1 MILTAIKKTISLFI
15 TLALTLLMLVAV
27 YVSVGRQLLPYA
39 AQYREDVEASLSAS
53 LGQQVQIGVLEGSW
67 RRFNPVLTLQ
77 QVLIFPV
84 VSSPSEQLVLLDNIT
99 LELDALGSVL
109 QRRLVLR
116 AVDIRNP
123 ELTLHEDASGRW
135 QLSGFAVNPEVPMDP
150 DQMLALVSRV
160 STLRLSDLRLT
171 LLRQDGRRS
180 SFERSDL
187 LLRNQGAQ
195 RFLHLALAQSGVVE
209 PLVLAAELTGDTLA
223 SLTGTLYASLPQTD
237 YSEMLQGLALGELLQ
252 LHSLAGGGEVWARVQ
267 DGQLE
272 SVQSSVAL
280 QALGVGRP
288 TDGPSLLLDEI
299 RADVF
304 LRRLAGSPGWEMWA
318 RDLSLR
324 QESVLWENSNAYVQ
338 FVPDDFVEL
347 RADRLDLGFLN
358 TLATRLDLLPPATDT
373 QLTEHNLRG
382 DLQQVGLRWQFPPVV
397 GTAQPA
403 PVTADGAAPRFSL
416 TANLSDVSVNARN
429 GVPSLWGMDGYVEMS
444 LDASAQHLRGMAE
457 VDSTRFMMQLPD
469 LFNDMWTYDRVN
481 GRVNFALDLT
491 QGQHLRLASSVIV
504 AENDMLTGHA
514 RFATDFRKTSETERT
529 ATLELMVGLAEAD
542 ISRKSVYLP
551 RGPRV
556 RENLRNV
563 MNWID
568 GAIIG
573 GRAFDSGL
581 IYRGSMLPGAAPQSR
596 TLQLVF
602 NVDEG
607 TLVYGRDWP
616 ALEQLQGHVVIA
628 DRNIDIHVES
638 GETLG
643 LAFDATSAAIRP
655 DVQGQGSWL
664 SVTGLGSGS
673 AEQAIDFL
681 AQAPATRGIG
691 SLLQNWEGGGTVNVG
706 LGLSFPLA
714 VPSATPV
721 VDVAVQ
727 LQDNSLFIPEF
738 DLRFDGIAGALHYN
752 TQTGL
757 QGSALQAQLFE
768 QPVSVAINSVV
779 DAARTSTTQVDL
791 QGRVGIDALAGWPR
805 QSRFVVDLL
814 SRMQGEMDYVARLDI
829 VQPAADADPAT
840 AAAARR
846 RLSIE
851 SALQGVELGYPAPF
865 AKPAAQAMD
874 FRLGVDFLDGRQ
886 QIQAGLADLVSL
898 TLGVD
903 QGRVRD
909 GLVYLGA
916 QDLSLNVRR
925 LNASAPGIDVVGSL
939 PQLQLEEWTAALA
952 GDAGGS
958 ANPTAGF
965 STLRDVL
972 NLADVTIGSL
982 QAFGQTVPDLN
993 VQVSPRD
1000 RAWHL
1005 ALRSDMVAGEISLPY
1020 SRSLPLD
1027 VKLQHLRLPAPPA
1040 PEPPELDPALAGFV
1054 GPPEPPERVDA
1065 LAGVDPR
1072 RFVAMQFAADSIM
1085 RGEADYGRWSFSLHP
1100 TPAGAEFT
1108 DVLIDARG
1116 VRAGRE
1122 AEEGRV
1128 LWTFD
1133 GERHHSYINA
1143 VLEAGDIG
1151 GVLSAFGYAPSLQST
1166 SALFNASLDWPGSPA
1181 FFASKSLSGNLDM
1194 RILEGRFLQGN
1205 AGAANSALKLIS
1217 IINFDAVVRR
1227 LRFSDDLLRSGL
1239 SYEQILGEVS
1249 LNQGIVSIQ
1258 DRLQIIGPAS
1268 LFQIT
1273 GDIDLVR
1280 QTIDGS
1286 MYITL
1291 PISDNIPWLSGIA
1304 VLNNLINWQVAVGV
1318 FLFDQIFGDQ
1328 VDSLTSAQYTLQG
1341 PWAGLEPRLNQVFGT
1356 PSTESAPASPAGSPP
1371 GPSTAPAAPGAQPSA
1386 PRV

>member
-27 YVSVGRQLLPYA
+27 YVSAGRQLLPYA
-39 AQYREDVEASLSAS
+39 AQYREDVEASLSAT

-67 RRFNPVLTLQ
+67 RRFNPVLSLQ
-77 QVLIFPV
+77 QVLIFPA
-84 VSSPSEQLVLLDNIT
+84 VSSPSEQLVLLDNIS
-99 LELDALGSVL
+99 LELDALGSLL
-109 QRRLVLR
+109 QWRLVLH

-123 ELTLHEDASGRW
+123 ELALHEDANGRW
-135 QLSGFAVNPEVPMDP
+135 QLSGFAVNPATPMDP
-150 DQMLALVSRV
+150 DQLLALSSRV
-160 STLRLSDLRLT
+160 SNLSLSDLRLT

-180 SFERSDL
+180 SFERGR
-187 LLRNQGAQ
+187 LRLQNQSTQ
-195 RFLHLALAQSGVVE
+195 RFLHLEMLQSGVAQ
-209 PLVLAAELTGDTLA
+209 PLSIAAEVTGA
-223 SLTGTLYASLPQTD
+223 SMANLTGTLYARLPQTD
-237 YSEMLQGLALGELLQ
+237 YSEMLRGMPLGDQLQ
-252 LHSLAGGGEVWARVQ
+252 LTALAGGGEVWA
-267 DGQLE
+267 
-272 SVQSSVAL
+272 SVQAGRLDSVRGRVAL
-280 QALGVGRP
+280 QKLGVERP
-288 TDGPSLLLDEI
+288 AGGPSLELGEA

-304 LRRLAGSPGWEMWA
+304 LRRLDGSEGWELWA
-318 RDLSLR
+318 RDLSVQ
-324 QESVLWENSNAYVQ
+324 QESVVWENSNAYVQ
-338 FVPDDFVEL
+338 LVPGDYVEL
-347 RADRLDLGFLN
+347 RADRFDLGFLSA
-358 TLATRLDLLPPATDT
+358 LVTRLDLLQPATDA
-373 QLTEHNLRG
+373 QLTEHNPRG
-382 DLQQVGLRWQFPPVV
+382 DLQQLTLRWQFPAAAGAAEAGV
-397 GTAQPA
+397 APA
-403 PVTADGAAPRFSL
+403 ASAAPRLSL
-416 TANLSDVSVNARN
+416 TANLNDVSVSARN
-429 GVPSLWGMDGYVEMS
+429 GVPSLWGMDGFVEMT
-444 LDASAQHLRGMAE
+444 LDASAQHLKGMAE
-457 VDSTRFMMQLPD
+457 VDSSRFMMQLPD
-469 LFNDMWTYDRVN
+469 LFTDMWVYDRVN

-491 QGQHLRLASSVIV
+491 QGQHLRLVSSVIV
-504 AENDMLTGHA
+504 AENDMLKGHA
-514 RFATDFRKTSETERT
+514 RFATDFRKTSETDRT
-529 ATLELMVGLAEAD
+529 ATLELMVGLADAD

-556 RENLRNV
+556 RENLRNA

-568 GAIIG
+568 GAIVG
-573 GRAFDSGL
+573 GRAFNSGL

-607 TLVYGRDWP
+607 TLVDGRDWP

-655 DVQGQGSWL
+655 DAQGQGSWL
-664 SVTGLGSGS
+664 SVTGLGSGT

-681 AQAPATRGIG
+681 TQAPATRGLG
-691 SLLQNWEGGGTVNVG
+691 SLLQTWEGRGTVNLG

-738 DLRFDGIAGALHYN
+738 DLRFDGITGALRYN

-757 QGSALQAQLFE
+757 QGKALQAQLFE
-768 QPVSVAINSVV
+768 QPVTLALNSGV
-779 DAARTSTTQVDL
+779 DAAHTSTTRVDL
-791 QGRVGIDALAGWPR
+791 QGQVGIDALARWPR

-814 SRMQGEMDYVARLDI
+814 SRVQGEMDYLARLDI
-829 VQPAADADPAT
+829 VQPAADAES
-840 AAAARR
+840 AAATEARR

-851 SALQGVELGYPAPF
+851 STLQGVVLDYPAPF
-865 AKPAAQAMD
+865 AKPAEQAMD
-874 FRLGVDFLDGRQ
+874 FRLGIDFLDGRQ

-898 TLGVD
+898 ALGVD

-916 QDLSLNVRR
+916 QDLSMNVRR
-925 LNASAPGIDVVGSL
+925 LNASTPGIDVVGSL
-939 PQLQLEEWTAALA
+939 PQLQLDEWITALA
-952 GDAGGS
+952 GNAAGSGTG
-958 ANPTAGF
+958 TAGF
-965 STLRDVL
+965 SSLREVL

-982 QAFGQTVPDLN
+982 QAFGQTVPALN

-1000 RAWHL
+1000 RAWHFAL
-1005 ALRSDMVAGEISLPY
+1005 ASDVVTGEISLPY
-1020 SRSLPLD
+1020 ARSLPLE
-1027 VKLQHLRLPAPPA
+1027 VKLQHLHLPAPPE
-1040 PEPPELDPALAGFV
+1040 PEPPVLDPALAGFM

-1072 RFVAMQFAADSIM
+1072 RFLAMQFAADSIM
-1085 RGEADYGRWSFSLHP
+1085 RGDADYGRWSFALHP

-1122 AEEGRV
+1122 AEEGRF
-1128 LWTFD
+1128 LWTYD
-1133 GERHHSYINA
+1133 GERHHSYMNA
-1143 VLEAGDIG
+1143 VLEAEDLGA
-1151 GVLSAFGYAPSLQST
+1151 VLSAFGYAPSLQST

-1205 AGAANSALKLIS
+1205 AGAANRALKLIS

-1239 SYEQILGEVS
+1239 SYEQILGQVS
-1249 LNQGIVSIQ
+1249 LNQGVVSIQ

-1273 GDIDLVR
+1273 GDIDLAR

-1356 PSTESAPASPAGSPP
+1356 PASESAPASPGGSPAAP
-1371 GPSTAPAAPGAQPSA
+1371 ATAPAAPGAPQ
-1386 PRV
+1386 V

>member
-15 TLALTLLMLVAV
+15 TLALMLLMLVAV

-67 RRFNPVLTLQ
+67 LRFNPVLSLQ

-99 LELDALGSVL
+99 LELDALGSLL

-116 AVDIRNP
+116 AIDIRNP

-135 QLSGFAVNPEVPMDP
+135 QLSGLAVNPDVPMDL

-160 STLRLSDLRLT
+160 SNLRLSDLRLT
-171 LLRQDGRRS
+171 LLRQDGRS
-180 SFERSDL
+180 SIFERSDL

-195 RFLHLALAQSGVVE
+195 RFLHLELAQTGVTQ
-209 PLVLAAELTGDTLA
+209 PLVFAAELTGVTLA
-223 SLTGTLYASLPQTD
+223 DLSGTLYASLPPSD

-252 LHSLAGGGEVWARVQ
+252 LHSLAGGGEVWAHVQ
-267 DGQLE
+267 AGQLE
-272 SVQSSVAL
+272 SVQGSVAL
-280 QALGVGRP
+280 QGLGLERP
-288 TDGPSLLLDEI
+288 AGEAAVLLEDA
-299 RADVF
+299 RAAFF
-304 LRRLAGSPGWEMWA
+304 LRRLADTSGWEIWA
-318 RDLSLR
+318 RDLSLQ
-324 QESVLWENSNAYVQ
+324 QESVFWENSNAYVQ
-338 FVPDDFVEL
+338 LVPGDFVEL
-347 RADRLDLGFLN
+347 RADRVDLGFLN
-358 TLATRLDLLPPATDT
+358 MLATRLDLLPPATDA

-382 DLQQVGLRWQFPPVV
+382 DLQQVALRWAFPAAA
-397 GTAQPA
+397 GPA
-403 PVTADGAAPRFSL
+403 YAAAPRLTL
-416 TANLSDVSVNARN
+416 TANLSDVSLNARN
-429 GVPSLWGMDGYVEMS
+429 GMPSLWGMDGYVEMS

-457 VDSTRFMMQLPD
+457 VDSSRFMMQLPD
-469 LFNDMWTYDRVN
+469 IFNDMWTYDRVN
-481 GRVNFALDLT
+481 GRVDFALDLT
-491 QGQHLRLASSVIV
+491 EGQHLRLASSVIV
-504 AENDMLTGHA
+504 AENDMLTGHV

-529 ATLELMVGLAEAD
+529 ATLELIVGLAEAD

-556 RENLRNV
+556 RENLRSV

-568 GAIIG
+568 GAIVD
-573 GRAFDSGL
+573 GRAFNSGL
-581 IYRGSMLPGAAPQSR
+581 IYRGSMLPGAAPESR

-664 SVTGLGSGS
+664 SVTGLGSGT

-681 AQAPATRGIG
+681 ALAPATRGSG
-691 SLLQNWEGGGTVNVG
+691 SLLQNWEGRGTVNVG

-714 VPSATPV
+714 VPAATPV

-738 DLRFDGIAGALHYN
+738 DLLFDGIAGVLHYN
-752 TQTGL
+752 TQSGL

-791 QGRVGIDALAGWPR
+791 QGRVGIDALASWPR

-829 VQPAADADPAT
+829 VQPAVDADPAT

-846 RLSIE
+846 RLSVE

-874 FRLGVDFLDGRQ
+874 FRLGIDFLEGRQ
-886 QIQAGLADLVSL
+886 QIQAGLADIVSL

-939 PQLQLEEWTAALA
+939 PHLQLEEWTAALA

-958 ANPTAGF
+958 ANSTAGF

-982 QAFGQTVPDLN
+982 QAFGQTVPGLN

-1005 ALRSDMVAGEISLPY
+1005 ALRSDMVAGEINLPY

-1027 VKLQHLRLPAPPA
+1027 VKLQHLRLPAPPE
-1040 PEPPELDPALAGFV
+1040 PKPPELDPALARFM

-1085 RGEADYGRWSFSLHP
+1085 RGDADYGRWSFSLRP

-1143 VLEAGDIG
+1143 VLEAGDLG

-1273 GDIDLVR
+1273 GDIDLAR
-1280 QTIDGS
+1280 QNIDGS

-1356 PSTESAPASPAGSPP
+1356 PSTESAPASPAGSSP
-1371 GPSTAPAAPGAQPSA
+1371 GPATAPAAPGALPSA

>member
-15 TLALTLLMLVAV
+15 TLALTLLMVVAV

-53 LGQQVQIGVLEGSW
+53 LGQQVQIGLLEGSW
-67 RRFNPVLTLQ
+67 RRFNPVLSLQ
-77 QVLIFPV
+77 QVLIFPA
-84 VSSPSEQLVLLDNIT
+84 VSSPSEQLVQLDNIT
-99 LELDALGSVL
+99 LELDAFGSLL

-116 AVDIRNP
+116 AVDIHNP
-123 ELTLHEDASGRW
+123 ELTLHEDANGRW
-135 QLSGFAVNPEVPMDP
+135 QLSGFAMNPDAPMDL
-150 DQMLALVSRV
+150 DQMLALASRV
-160 STLRLSDLRLT
+160 SNLSLSDLRLT

-187 LLRNQGAQ
+187 RLQNRGAQ
-195 RFLHLALAQSGVVE
+195 RFLSLELTQPGVAA
-209 PLVLAAELTGDTLA
+209 PLVFAAELTGA
-223 SLTGTLYASLPQTD
+223 SMAELSGTLYASLPQTD
-237 YSEMLQGLALGELLQ
+237 YSEMLQGLALGEQ
-252 LHSLAGGGEVWARVQ
+252 LRLGALAGGGQVWATLQVGRLETVQ
-267 DGQLE
+267 GSMALDAVGVERLE
-272 SVQSSVAL
+272 GGPAVAL
-280 QALGVGRP
+280 DAA
-288 TDGPSLLLDEI
+288 
-299 RADVF
+299 RADFF
-304 LRRLAGSPGWEMWA
+304 LRRLENAAGWEVWA
-318 RDLSLR
+318 RDLSLQ
-324 QESVLWENSNAYVQ
+324 QESVAWESSIAYVQ
-338 FVPDDFVEL
+338 LVPQDYVEL
-347 RADRLDLGFLN
+347 KADRLDLGFLN
-358 TLATRLDLLPPATDT
+358 ALVTRLDLLPPATDA

-382 DLQQVGLRWQFPPVV
+382 DLQQLALRWQFPAAAGSGESAV
-397 GTAQPA
+397 A
-403 PVTADGAAPRFSL
+403 PDASAAPRL
-416 TANLSDVSVNARN
+416 TLSANLSDVSLNARN
-429 GVPSLWGMDGYVEMS
+429 GVPSLWGMDGYVEMT
-444 LDASAQHLRGMAE
+444 LDASAQQLRGLAE
-457 VDSTRFMMQLPD
+457 VDSSRFMMQLPD
-469 LFNDMWTYDRVN
+469 LFTDIWTFDRVN
-481 GRVNFALDLT
+481 GRVNFSLDLT

-504 AENDMLTGHA
+504 AENDMLKGHA
-514 RFATDFRKTSETERT
+514 RFATDFRKTSDTDRA

-542 ISRKSVYLP
+542 ISRKAVYLP
-551 RGPRV
+551 RGPKV
-556 RENLRNV
+556 RDNLRNV

-568 GAIIG
+568 GAIVG
-573 GRAFDSGL
+573 GRAFNSGL
-581 IYRGSMLPGAAPQSR
+581 IYRGSMLPGAAPESR

-602 NVDEG
+602 NVEEG

-628 DRNIDIHVES
+628 DRNIDIHVGS

-655 DVQGQGSWL
+655 DAQGQGSWL
-664 SVTGLGSGS
+664 SVTGLGRGT
-673 AEQAIDFL
+673 AEEAIDFL
-681 AQAPATRGIG
+681 AQAPATRGVG

-738 DLRFDGIAGALHYN
+738 DLRFDGIAGALNYN

-768 QPVSVAINSVV
+768 QPVTVSLDSVV
-779 DAARTSTTQVDL
+779 DAARTSTTRVDL
-791 QGRVGIDALAGWPR
+791 QGRVGIEALARWPR

-814 SRMQGEMDYVARLDI
+814 SRMQGSMDYMASLDI
-829 VQPAADADPAT
+829 VQPAGDADPAT
-840 AAAARR
+840 VAAARR

-851 SALQGVELGYPAPF
+851 SDLQGVELAYPAPF

-874 FRLGVDFLDGRQ
+874 FRLGIDFLEGRQ
-886 QIQAGLADLVSL
+886 QIQAALADLVSL

-916 QDLSLNVRR
+916 QDQSLNVRR

-939 PQLQLEEWTAALA
+939 PQLQLEEWITALA
-952 GDAGGS
+952 GTPGSTGS
-958 ANPTAGF
+958 ASTGF
-965 STLRDVL
+965 SSLREVL
-972 NLADVTIGSL
+972 NLADVTIGNL
-982 QAFGQTVPDLN
+982 QAFGQSVPALN

-1000 RAWHL
+1000 RAWHF
-1005 ALRSDMVAGEISLPY
+1005 ALSSDMVAGEVSLPY

-1027 VKLQHLRLPAPPA
+1027 VKLRHLRLPAPPE
-1040 PEPPELDPALAGFV
+1040 PEPPELDPALAGFM

-1065 LAGVDPR
+1065 LAAVDPR

-1085 RGEADYGRWSFSLHP
+1085 RGDADYGRWSFTLHP

-1108 DVLIDARG
+1108 DVLIEARG

-1122 AEEGRV
+1122 AEEGRF

-1133 GERHHSYINA
+1133 GKRHHSYMNA
-1143 VLEAGDIG
+1143 VLEAGDLG
-1151 GVLSAFGYAPSLQST
+1151 AVLSAFGYAPSLQSS

-1239 SYEQILGEVS
+1239 SYEQILGQVS

-1273 GDIDLVR
+1273 GEIDLAR

-1356 PSTESAPASPAGSPP
+1356 PASEPAPASPGGSPSDP
-1371 GPSTAPAAPGAQPSA
+1371 APVAPSALPLA

>member
-27 YVSVGRQLLPYA
+27 YVSAGRQLLPYA

-67 RRFNPVLTLQ
+67 RRFNPVLSLQ
-77 QVLIFPV
+77 QVLIFPE

-99 LELDALGSVL
+99 LELDALGSLL
-109 QRRLVLR
+109 QRRLVLS

-123 ELTLHEDASGRW
+123 ELTLHEDANGRW
-135 QLSGFAVNPEVPMDP
+135 QLSGFAVNLEVPMDP

-160 STLRLSDLRLT
+160 SNLRLSDLRLT

-187 LLRNQGAQ
+187 RLQNQGAQ
-195 RFLHLALAQSGVVE
+195 RFLHLELTQTGGTQPLAF
-209 PLVLAAELTGDTLA
+209 AAELTGSTLA
-223 SLTGTLYASLPQTD
+223 ELTGRLYARLPQTD
-237 YSEMLQGLALGELLQ
+237 YSEMLQGLALGQLLQ
-252 LHSLAGGGEVWARVQ
+252 LRSLAGSGEVWANVQ
-267 DGQLE
+267 AGRLE
-272 SVQSSVAL
+272 TVQGSLAL
-280 QALGVGRP
+280 QALGVERP
-288 TDGPSLLLDEI
+288 GGGPAVALDDA
-299 RADVF
+299 RATFF
-304 LRRLAGSPGWEMWA
+304 LRRLENAAGWEIWA
-318 RDLSLR
+318 RDLSLQ
-324 QESVLWENSNAYVQ
+324 QESAVWESSNAYLQV
-338 FVPDDFVEL
+338 VPERFVEL

-358 TLATRLDLLPPATDT
+358 TLVTRLDLLPPATDT

-382 DLQQVGLRWQFPPVV
+382 DLQQVALRWQFPVAAESAV
-397 GTAQPA
+397 AATEA
-403 PVTADGAAPRFSL
+403 AAPRFTLS
-416 TANLSDVSVNARN
+416 ANLSDVSVNARN
-429 GVPSLWGMDGYVEMS
+429 GVPSLWGMDGYVEMT
-444 LDASAQHLRGMAE
+444 LDASAQHLRGLAE
-457 VDSTRFMMQLPD
+457 VDSSRFMMQLPD
-469 LFNDMWTYDRVN
+469 LFDDMWTYDRVN

-491 QGQHLRLASSVIV
+491 EGQHLRLASSVIV
-504 AENDMLTGHA
+504 AENDMLKGHA
-514 RFATDFRKTSETERT
+514 RFATDSRRTSETERT

-542 ISRKSVYLP
+542 ISRKSIYLP

-568 GAIIG
+568 GAIVG
-573 GRAFDSGL
+573 GRASNSGL
-581 IYRGSMLPGAAPQSR
+581 IYRGSMLPGAAPESR

-602 NVDEG
+602 NVDKG

-616 ALEQLQGHVVIA
+616 ALEQVQGHVVIA

-655 DVQGQGSWL
+655 AAQGQGSWL
-664 SVTGLGSGS
+664 SVTGLGRGT

-691 SLLQNWEGGGTVNVG
+691 SLLQNWEGRGDVNVG

-714 VPSATPV
+714 VPAATPV

-738 DLRFDGIAGALHYN
+738 DLRFDSIGGALHYN

-757 QGSALQAQLFE
+757 QGNALQALLFE
-768 QPVSVAINSVV
+768 QPVTVALNSVV
-779 DAARTSTTQVDL
+779 DAARTSTTRVDL
-791 QGRVGIDALAGWPR
+791 QGRVGIAALASWPR

-814 SRMQGEMDYVARLDI
+814 SRMQGEMEYLARLDI
-829 VQPAADADPAT
+829 VQPAADGDPVTGGGAQ
-840 AAAARR
+840 R

-851 SALQGVELGYPAPF
+851 SALQGVALEYPAPF
-865 AKPAAQAMD
+865 AKPAGQAMN
-874 FRLGVDFLDGRQ
+874 FRLGIDFLEGRQ

-916 QDLSLNVRR
+916 QDQSLNVRR

-939 PQLQLEEWTAALA
+939 PHLQLDEWIAALA
-952 GDAGGS
+952 G
-958 ANPTAGF
+958 NPGASSTATGGF

-1005 ALRSDMVAGEISLPY
+1005 ALSSDRVAGEISLPY

-1027 VKLQHLRLPAPPA
+1027 VKLQHLHLPAPPE
-1040 PEPPELDPALAGFV
+1040 PEPPELDPALAAFM

-1072 RFVAMQFAADSIM
+1072 RFLAMQFAADSIM
-1085 RGEADYGRWSFSLHP
+1085 RGDADYGRWSFSLHP

-1122 AEEGRV
+1122 AEEGRF
-1128 LWTFD
+1128 LWTYD
-1133 GERHHSYINA
+1133 GERHHSYMNA
-1143 VLEAGDIG
+1143 VLEAGDLG
-1151 GVLSAFGYAPSLQST
+1151 TVLSAFGYAPSLQST
-1166 SALFNASLDWPGSPA
+1166 SAQFNASLDWPGSPA

-1249 LNQGIVSIQ
+1249 LNKGVVSIQ

-1273 GDIDLVR
+1273 GDIDLSR

-1356 PSTESAPASPAGSPP
+1356 PGTESVPATPAGSPP
-1371 GPSTAPAAPGAQPSA
+1371 VPVPAAPSALPLA

>member
-15 TLALTLLMLVAV
+15 TLALVLLMLVAV
-27 YVSVGRQLLPYA
+27 YVSVGRQLLPFA

-53 LGQQVQIGVLEGSW
+53 LGQQVQIGAMEGSW
-67 RRFNPVLTLQ
+67 RRFNPMLSLQ
-77 QVLIFPV
+77 QVLIFPA
-84 VSSPSEQLVLLDNIT
+84 VSAPSEQLVQLDNIT
-99 LELDALGSVL
+99 LELDALGSLL

-123 ELTLHEDASGRW
+123 ELTLHEDANGRW
-135 QLSGFAVNPEVPMDP
+135 QLSGFAVNPETPMNP
-150 DQMLALVSRV
+150 DQMLALASRV
-160 STLRLSDLRLT
+160 SLLSLSDLRLT

-187 LLRNQGAQ
+187 RLQNQDAQ
-195 RFLHLALAQSGVVE
+195 RFLHLTLTQPGATA
-209 PLVLAAELTGDTLA
+209 PLVFAAELSGGTMAELD
-223 SLTGTLYASLPQTD
+223 GTLYASLPQTD
-237 YSEMLQGLALGELLQ
+237 YSEMLEGLALGESLQ
-252 LHSLAGGGEVWARVQ
+252 LRSLAGGGEVWATLQAGRLGSLQ
-267 DGQLE
+267 G
-272 SVQSSVAL
+272 SVAL
-280 QALGVGRP
+280 QRVGVARP
-288 TDGPSLLLDEI
+288 AEGSEVLLDEA
-299 RADVF
+299 RAGFF
-304 LRRLAGSPGWEMWA
+304 LRRLEHAAGWEFWA
-318 RDLSLR
+318 RDLSLE
-324 QESVLWENSNAYVQ
+324 QEAVVWEGGNAYLQ
-338 FVPDDFVEL
+338 LVPDDHVEL
-347 RADRLDLGFLN
+347 MADRLDLGFLN
-358 TLATRLDLLPPATDT
+358 TVVTRLDLLPPATDA

-382 DLQQVGLRWQFPPVV
+382 DLQQLALRWQFPTAVV
-397 GTAQPA
+397 PEESGAA
-403 PVTADGAAPRFSL
+403 PDPGAAPRLTL
-416 TANLSDVSVNARN
+416 TANLSDVSLNARN
-429 GVPSLWGMDGYVEMS
+429 GVPSLWGMDGYVEVS
-444 LDASAQHLRGMAE
+444 LDASARHLNGFAE

-469 LFNDMWTYDRVN
+469 LFNDIWTYDRVN

-551 RGPRV
+551 RGPKV
-556 RENLRNV
+556 RDNLRNV

-568 GAIIG
+568 GAIVG
-573 GRAFDSGL
+573 GRAFNSGL
-581 IYRGSMLPGAAPQSR
+581 IYRGSMLPGAAPESR

-602 NVDEG
+602 NVEEG

-628 DRNIDIHVES
+628 DRNIDIHVDS

-643 LAFDATSAAIRP
+643 LAFDATAAAIRP
-655 DVQGQGSWL
+655 DSRGQGSWL
-664 SVTGLGSGS
+664 SVTGLGRGT
-673 AEQAIDFL
+673 AEEAIDFL
-681 AQAPATRGIG
+681 AQAPATRGVG

-714 VPSATPV
+714 VPSATPA

-738 DLRFDGIAGALHYN
+738 DLRFEGIGGAMHYN

-757 QGSALQAQLFE
+757 QGSALQARLFE
-768 QPVSVAINSVV
+768 QPVSVALESVV
-779 DAARTSTTQVDL
+779 DAARTSTTRVDL
-791 QGRVGIDALAGWPR
+791 QGRVGIEALARWPR

-814 SRMQGEMDYVARLDI
+814 SRLQGEMDYVARLDI
-829 VQPAADADPAT
+829 VQPASDADPAT
-840 AAAARR
+840 MAVAQR

-865 AKPAAQAMD
+865 AKPAEQAMD
-874 FRLGVDFLDGRQ
+874 FRLGIDFLEELQ
-886 QIQAGLADLVSL
+886 QIRATLADLVSL

-916 QDLSLNVRR
+916 QDQSLNVRR

-939 PQLQLEEWTAALA
+939 PQLQLDEWITALA
-952 GDAGGS
+952 GNSVGSGS
-958 ANPTAGF
+958 ASTGF
-965 STLRDVL
+965 SSLREVL
-972 NLADVTIGSL
+972 NLADVTIGRL
-982 QAFGQTVPDLN
+982 QAFGQTVPELN

-1000 RAWHL
+1000 RSWHFAL
-1005 ALRSDMVAGEISLPY
+1005 ASDMLAGEISLPY

-1027 VKLQHLRLPAPPA
+1027 VKLQHLHLPAPPE
-1040 PEPPELDPALAGFV
+1040 PEPPELDPALAAFM
-1054 GPPEPPERVDA
+1054 GPPEPPERVDP
-1065 LAGVDPR
+1065 LASVDPR
-1072 RFVAMQFAADSIM
+1072 RFVAMHFAADSLM
-1085 RGEADYGRWSFSLHP
+1085 RGDADYGRWSFTLHP

-1108 DVLIDARG
+1108 DVLIEARG

-1122 AEEGRV
+1122 AEEGRF

-1133 GERHHSYINA
+1133 GKRHHSYMNA
-1143 VLEAGDIG
+1143 ALEAGDLG
-1151 GVLSAFGYAPSLQST
+1151 AVLSAFGYAPSLQST

-1249 LNQGIVSIQ
+1249 LNQGVVSIQ

-1273 GDIDLVR
+1273 GDIDLAR

-1356 PSTESAPASPAGSPP
+1356 PATAPAPATPAGNPS
-1371 GPSTAPAAPGAQPSA
+1371 GPAPAAPNALPLA